1 MVPTNNPLTKKG
13 ELAESGDTAGLA
25 AFVGVSEAAGRAQSN
40 LLQEPSQLEMSW
52 KVSQGALPSNNIPEE
67 MESPHLPP
75 ACSAHCHTYFVTFMT
90 KHRTCPWA
98 SSRPLTGEET
108 EEARSSWDPQILLR
122 APQDC
127 LYNGGD
133 VFTLEDCFLLKTL
146 VLKNLQ

>member
-67 MESPHLPP
+67 IWR
-75 ACSAHCHTYFVTFMT
+75 AHISSLHVLHTAT
-90 KHRTCPWA
+90 P
-98 SSRPLTGEET
+98 
-108 EEARSSWDPQILLR
+108 
-122 APQDC
+122 
-127 LYNGGD
+127 
-133 VFTLEDCFLLKTL
+133 TL
-146 VLKNLQ
+146 